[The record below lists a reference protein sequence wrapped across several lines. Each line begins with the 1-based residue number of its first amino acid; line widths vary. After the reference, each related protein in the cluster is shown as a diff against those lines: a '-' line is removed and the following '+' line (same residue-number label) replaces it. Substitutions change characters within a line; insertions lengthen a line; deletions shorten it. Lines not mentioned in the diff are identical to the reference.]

1 MRSFSASF
9 KSAHRLVLLRST
21 LIALLVASAWGL
33 DDRKAFRDGRIAAAE
48 FHVDP
53 DTGRIQD
60 GSGRER
66 IFHGLNVVMKGPP
79 WHPQIGSFD
88 PQLSFTDADV
98 ALLKEWGMN
107 VVRLGVMWPGLEPKR
122 GVVNSTYL
130 EIMQTIVRKL
140 HSAGIYTLLE
150 FHQDLFASQF
160 CGEGLPSWIFDDT
173 DHTSP
178 YPVQLDFQQ
187 SFPEDNSD
195 HAAIKQE
202 LERTFSA
209 SKRRH
214 SRSKESY
221 NAKRYP
227 ASFPEPLGKR
237 WPSEWEKDGW
247 EPSVERCNKHTWW
260 WYYFSYA
267 VSRAFQD
274 LYENKWGWGDLLARY
289 WTTVAQTFKDE
300 PGVIGYEL
308 MNEPWPGDIFRDPL
322 LLLPG
327 VADSRNLARFY
338 ENLQAAVRSVDPEKL
353 LFFET
358 ITFDN
363 FWCGLKTVPGGQQWQ
378 NKTVLSYHY
387 YTPPN
392 FSSNQA
398 FSERL
403 KESRRLRCGSMLTEF
418 FISTENKKKS
428 KKFWQFRD
436 RVLESAADVAEGTEG
451 AGPSV
456 SVAACDTGLQKRSG
470 MDCSRA
476 RSSSKATGLDW
487 KITDG
492 GFQGQSS
499 SEESGQIL
507 TNSRVVR
514 KPQLERSDN
523 SVDGVLKAAD
533 AHVQSWIGWEYKA
546 FYTKTGSVVEL
557 SLFGDDG
564 ELNIALAKKLARTY
578 PRAVSGNIRS
588 FSFDPVTSSFFMSYV
603 AGSKGSLVGK
613 SGLAITEI
621 FVHRKF
627 YYESGLS
634 VEVNHNCASVAETT
648 DLVIVGH
655 SEDCVGLIIDVRI
668 SQPSASGFK

>member
-1 MRSFSASF
+1 MKHLRNSCEARCISFAVMRSFCTSF
-9 KSAHRLVLLRST
+9 MSAHWLMLLRPT

-33 DDRKAFRDGRIAAAE
+33 DDRKTIRNGRFAAAD
-48 FHVDP
+48 FHVVP

-60 GSGRER
+60 GRGRER

-79 WHPQIGSFD
+79 WHPQIDSFD
-88 PQLSFTDADV
+88 PQMSFTDADV

-140 HSAGIYTLLE
+140 HSAGIYTVLE
-150 FHQDLFASQF
+150 FHQDLFAAQF

-173 DHTSP
+173 DHNSP
-178 YPVQLDFQQ
+178 FQSLEFQ
-187 SFPEDNSD
+187 RSFHEDKSD

-202 LERTFSA
+202 LERTLSA
-209 SKRRH
+209 GKLRH
-214 SRSKESY
+214 PGLKKSY

-300 PGVIGYEL
+300 IGVIGYEL

-392 FSSNQA
+392 FSVNQA

-403 KESRRLRCGSMLTEF
+403 KESKRLRV
-418 FISTENKKKS
+418 
-428 KKFWQFRD
+428 R
-436 RVLESAADVAEGTEG
+436 SAPE
-451 AGPSV
+451 
-456 SVAACDTGLQKRSG
+456 
-470 MDCSRA
+470 
-476 RSSSKATGLDW
+476 ATGRDW
-487 KITDG
+487 RIIDG

-499 SEESGQIL
+499 SDESGQIL
-507 TNSRVVR
+507 TNFRAVR

-578 PRAVSGNIRS
+578 PRAVFGNIRS

-603 AGSKGSLVGK
+603 AGSNRSIVD
-613 SGLAITEI
+613 SRDLAVTEI

-627 YYESGLS
+627 YYRSGLS

-668 SQPSASGFK
+668 SQRSASGFK